1 MLRTLAITMLVCS
14 VAFVIA
20 LLSLPV
26 PLAAAVFGAFGAI
39 VCIPL
44 LIVFALCVTARGAL
58 LRLIDGDEG

>member
-1 MLRTLAITMLVCS
+1 MRTLAITLLVCS

-26 PLAAAVFGAFGAI
+26 PLAAAVFGVFGAI

-44 LIVFALCVTARGAL
+44 LIVLALRITAQSAL
-58 LRLIDGDEG
+58 SRLIGGDEG